1 MSKAYFKTKYQKG
14 VFEYLKD
21 KGIVVGPCGRFKCCY
36 NRKEFD
42 IFISTGEW
50 ILCNKDGSP
59 IKTKNSV
66 KRPNEN
72 WKKTIN
78 KYKFD
83 RCIKECIVFS
93 NWGFYN
99 PKTNCFYGGE
109 WCNDDSEAYFKYNLS
124 KVPESKL
131 KFKEDVLTI
140 YNEYLDE
147 EMKQA
152 ALQRDHFNESE
163 YSKEGDSE
171 LFEDLKEILEEMH
184 KNSEPYAVEIK
195 KERENSW
202 TDKHYDNYYTLT
214 EEDIEAGKIR
224 LDAYTVNRAWKINSW
239 DDTGAAFH
247 LLKTLPRIANE
258 KNDLERELTAL
269 YKQVKCLCKLH
280 NVEVD

>member
-1 MSKAYFKTKYQKG
+1 MNKVYFRIRGDGEKVIHSWNTKTLYVDEESIYSEVEVERMFAIG
-14 VFEYLKD
+14 MW
-21 KGIVVGPCGRFKCCY
+21 IPC
-36 NRKEFD
+36 EA
-42 IFISTGEW
+42 
-50 ILCNKDGSP
+50 P
-59 IKTKNSV
+59 IKTKNSI

-78 KYKFD
+78 KHKFN
-83 RCIKECIVFS
+83 RCIKECVDL
-93 NWGFYN
+93 GAGMYYN
-99 PKTNCFYGGE
+99 PATNCFYGKD
-109 WCNDDSEAYFKYNLS
+109 WCDDSEACFKYNLS

-152 ALQRDHFNESE
+152 ALQSC

-171 LFEDLKEILEEMH
+171 LFEDLKESLEQCI
-184 KNSEPYAVEIK
+184 EIK
-195 KERENSW
+195 KERQNGW

-214 EEDIEAGKIR
+214 EQDIEAGKIR
-224 LDAYTVNRAWKINSW
+224 LDAYIVNRSWKINSW